1 MDNQNNDNNL
11 GRKNTAVD
19 YSKVDLKKSNNYNK
33 YKTKTTVF
41 SAIFIPQV
49 VMFIGLMALIFLYNI
64 TCAGCSC
71 DGSTARGCTP
81 SEEPFL
87 FFLIFIWFVEI
98 IVMAANAFI
107 NFRKMDKSS
116 KDDSEE

>member
-1 MDNQNNDNNL
+1 MDNQNDNNL
-11 GRKNTAVD
+11 DRENSAVD
-19 YSKVDLKKSNNYNK
+19 YSKVDLKKGKNHNK

-49 VMFIGLMALIFLYNI
+49 FMFIGLMALIFVYNI

-98 IVMAANAFI
+98 IITAANAFI

-116 KDDSEE
+116 KDDFEE